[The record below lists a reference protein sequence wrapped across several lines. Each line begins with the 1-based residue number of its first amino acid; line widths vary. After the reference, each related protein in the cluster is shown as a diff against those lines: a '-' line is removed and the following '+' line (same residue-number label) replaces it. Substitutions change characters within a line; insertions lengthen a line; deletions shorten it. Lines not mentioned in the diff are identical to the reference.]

1 MSQINIK
8 DVAKEAGVST
18 ATVSRVINGSPS
30 VRRATIQKVN
40 EAIARTNY
48 VPNAS
53 ARSLKTNATKTV
65 GLLVSDISNP
75 HFILMSVS
83 IESILN
89 KSGYSVIICNT
100 NDNPEME
107 LTYLQRLVAMNIDGL
122 IINTTGR
129 IDDYICMLSQTTPV
143 VLVDRSIQS
152 PTFKG
157 DFVGSNNFDGARS
170 MVSHLLGY
178 GHRRIGFIVSSQKVS
193 TSEERNAGFA
203 TEMKNAGIPIDKDYP
218 YLYSVNSLFEQGGYD
233 GCRYLM
239 GLETPPTAIAIANN
253 VMAIGAYKYCT
264 EKGINIPDQISIVS
278 YGTIEHAALFKT
290 YPTYVTLSASYMG
303 EKAAAAVLSRI
314 ANPKIN
320 NRESI
325 FEPVLDIH
333 ESTRKIL

>member
-203 TEMKNAGIPIDKDYP
+203 TEMKNAG
-218 YLYSVNSLFEQGGYD
+218 N
-233 GCRYLM
+233 
-239 GLETPPTAIAIANN
+239 A
-253 VMAIGAYKYCT
+253 
-264 EKGINIPDQISIVS
+264 
-278 YGTIEHAALFKT
+278 
-290 YPTYVTLSASYMG
+290 
-303 EKAAAAVLSRI
+303 
-314 ANPKIN
+314 
-320 NRESI
+320 
-325 FEPVLDIH
+325 
-333 ESTRKIL
+333 